1 MKRSVFQAEGKI
13 DEEPNLSADSSVEAD
28 VVVNKFEDKQEVE
41 QVQAS
46 MPPLFRLDDNNLISQ
61 TTLRRKETAAFVPNG
76 LTLRQ
81 EVPISNENAE

>member
-46 MPPLFRLDDNNLISQ
+46 MPPLFRLDDNNLIS
-61 TTLRRKETAAFVPNG
+61 
-76 LTLRQ
+76 
-81 EVPISNENAE
+81 